1 MRRDGTPVDKDTIG
15 RWGEHLAAR
24 WLTRH
29 GRKVL
34 YHNFRAPRGGEVD
47 IVARHGDTLT
57 FSEVK
62 TRTSSAWGRPGEA
75 VTAQKQQLILR
86 GAQAWLKQL
95 HNPNIKT
102 RCDVIEVVLRDGEL
116 PDIQIIEGAFR
127 LDY

>member
-1 MRRDGTPVDKDTIG
+1 MDKDTIG
-15 RWGEHLAAR
+15 RWGEYLAAR
-24 WLTRH
+24 WLAQN

-62 TRTSSAWGRPGEA
+62 TRTSTKLGRPGEA
-75 VTAQKQQLILR
+75 VTEQKKHLILR
-86 GAQAWLKQL
+86 GAQAWLKLL
-95 HNPNIKT
+95 HDPNIKT
-102 RCDVIEVVLRDGEL
+102 RCDVIEVVLRDGEV

-127 LDY
+127 LDK